1 VNITER
7 IFDLM
12 KKNSITAAQ
21 LSKEL
26 SLTKSIFTQWKQE
39 LQKPSVEAITKIAD
53 YFNVSTDYILC
64 KTDDP
69 TPPDKKSSSKPDIK
83 WGDFGISFYEG
94 NGKKLTQKQKDK
106 ITKLVQIAVMDDD
119 YYWGDEDEDKDESG
133 EK

>member
-1 VNITER
+1 MNITER